1 MALQKRSEK
10 MLNIISFPISSI
22 CLKPTIQT
30 LEKDVKYIT
39 VNSKDI
45 RTISLTLFSVTLSL
59 ILNRFHTFFS
69 IFLLTLNK
77 GTNGS
82 GVSEKSALNFRKS

>member
-1 MALQKRSEK
+1 MALQKGLKNVEHYFFSD
-10 MLNIISFPISSI
+10 IQHIFT

-59 ILNRFHTFFS
+59 TLNRFHTFFS

-77 GTNGS
+77 GTNG
-82 GVSEKSALNFRKS
+82 